1 MLRPERNKRPRE
13 HTDEGGG
20 YDDDDDDE
28 SHLEVEGCVLY
39 KAVCESG
46 LQSKETYRLFKWDL
60 DNLFH

>member
-1 MLRPERNKRPRE
+1 MLRPERATRPQE
-13 HTDEGGG
+13 HTDEGG
-20 YDDDDDDE
+20 DDDDDE
-28 SHLEVEGCVLY
+28 SHLEGCVFY